1 MVPSVEPFPSFF
13 CRLYHD
19 EVGIHTFEMH
29 YHFSLPDEQA
39 LLQDIWKNII
49 STSPRCPHNRQ
60 MVSLI
65 PGLHAQMLSTDVG
78 QILKLIINPRV
89 MVDGAEGYCRITD
102 SDSNTIRNCIK
113 KFNRYWKDHN
123 ITPIRLK
130 SCRLTRMDLC
140 MNIEF
145 GDDFSIPLYLDLL
158 KRTPHD
164 RRLSQQ
170 HMKDPE
176 DDHHVYKISNLRRAL
191 VVYDKLYEQKR
202 RFRKQEFDCQNLMR
216 IEYQLGTRALRQLC
230 GSVGEYETK
239 GLLQWVL
246 KNAGRLLCEEIRPIL
261 CVEPYVSSE
270 KIRSI
275 IQRNPNWKESTKKE
289 LWQLQLDLYRTNS
302 YDAYVNP
309 WDGMEDWRELSPEEK
324 KMYRQR
330 KKCLAY
336 ILKRY
341 ELLGICPAALRRGSG
356 PVYLPSLYQLVCA
369 VLADR
374 EQRRRAG

>member
-13 CRLYHD
+13 CQLYHD
-19 EVGIHTFEMH
+19 EVGIHTFEVH

-39 LLQDIWKNII
+39 LLQYIWKNII
-49 STSPRCPHNRQ
+49 TTSPRCPHNRQ

-89 MVDGAEGYCRITD
+89 MVDGTEGYCRITD
-102 SDSNTIRNCIK
+102 SDANTIRNCIK

-145 GDDFSIPLYLDLL
+145 GDDFSIPMYLDLL

-176 DDHHVYKISNLRRAL
+176 DDHHVYKISNLRRGL
-191 VVYDKLYEQKR
+191 VVYDKLYEQQKR
-202 RFRKQEFDCQNLMR
+202 FHKQEFDCQNLMR
-216 IEYQLGTRALRQLC
+216 IEYQLGTRALRQFI
-230 GSVGEYETK
+230 GFNS
-239 GLLQWVL
+239 
-246 KNAGRLLCEEIRPIL
+246 
-261 CVEPYVSSE
+261 
-270 KIRSI
+270 KIH
-275 IQRNPNWKESTKKE
+275 
-289 LWQLQLDLYRTNS
+289 
-302 YDAYVNP
+302 A
-309 WDGMEDWRELSPEEK
+309 
-324 KMYRQR
+324 
-330 KKCLAY
+330 
-336 ILKRY
+336 
-341 ELLGICPAALRRGSG
+341 
-356 PVYLPSLYQLVCA
+356 
-369 VLADR
+369 
-374 EQRRRAG
+374 